1 MRRMKRALALGVI
14 GAVLLSP
21 VWCGAQSSGFI
32 LLSSTI
38 GPIDSG
44 IVGLLEDEF
53 EKETG
58 IRVRHVGAGTG
69 AALNIARKGNVD
81 LVMAH
86 AKSLEEKFVQEGY
99 GTERISLMYND
110 FVIMGP
116 ANDPAGIKGMKS
128 AKEALKRIAEKGAPF
143 ITRGDKSGTH
153 VSEMQLWEKA
163 GMKPQGPWYITYERG
178 TEGNAPTLKYTN
190 EKQAY
195 TFMDRATY
203 LSLKSQIKL
212 AVLVEKDEALLNFI
226 SLIPVNP
233 QKFPKVNNADTMK
246 FVKWLTSPQK
256 GQKIIADFGKDKY
269 GSPLFFANSNEWR
282 EKQGLKK

>member
-1 MRRMKRALALGVI
+1 MGRMKRALALWIIGV
-14 GAVLLSP
+14 VLLSP
-21 VWCGAQSSGFI
+21 VWCGAQGGGFI

-69 AALNIARKGNVD
+69 AALDLAKKGNVD

-99 GTERISLMYND
+99 GTERIALMYND

-116 ANDPAGIKGMKS
+116 AQDPAGIKGMKS
-128 AKEALKRIAEKGAPF
+128 AKDALKRIAEQGTPF

-153 VSEMQLWEKA
+153 VSEMELWQKA
-163 GMKPQGPWYITYERG
+163 GIKPQGAWYITYERG
-178 TEGNAPTLKYTN
+178 TEGNAPTLKYTD

-226 SLIPVNP
+226 SLLPVNA
-233 QKFPKVNNADTMK
+233 QKFPKVNYADTMK
-246 FVKWLTSPQK
+246 FVKWLTSPEK
-256 GQKIIADFGKDKY
+256 GQKIITDFGKDKY
-269 GSPLFFANSNEWR
+269 GSPLFFANSKEWR
-282 EKQGLKK
+282 EKQGLK